1 MGCSLASSLVG
12 LKKEIK
18 RHINPEYLFVEPSE
32 MVVTQELHNVAAQ
45 GLRDIRYEIGP
56 FITLLDGPLFDFHW
70 QERRTLLL
78 GQISGADL
86 IALSRADLVKG
97 EEKERVFEI
106 FKEYGQTPLLLS
118 SQKGTGLKEVTQAIT
133 NT

>member
-18 RHINPEYLFVEPSE
+18 RHIDPDYLFVEPSE

-56 FITLLDGPLFDFHW
+56 FITLVDGPLFDFNW
-70 QERRTLLL
+70 QQRRALII

-86 IALSRADLVKG
+86 IALSREDLVRG
-97 EEKERVFEI
+97 GEKERI
-106 FKEYGQTPLLLS
+106 FKILREYGPTPILLS
-118 SQKGTGLKEVTQAIT
+118 SRKETGLKDVMQAIT
-133 NT
+133 NA